1 MLGRRKGEM
10 MSISLTHESSF
21 LLPHVG
27 FLSNVSGLLMP
38 FMFLNT
44 DYFCV
49 GYVRDTWI
57 FFGISP

>member
-1 MLGRRKGEM
+1 M